1 MATGGIA
8 MQGLSAAIVLTA
20 IDKITDM
27 VKDADA
33 LLDSQVGPVV
43 ERVIADIPS
52 QPDSVKANYA
62 ASYDKVVGATGGTAV
77 SGAAPGIDPLPAVID
92 GAVGTFFS
100 NYLTVL
106 DQLFPGLSAAGDDAD
121 AFIAAALASTTGV
134 SYSELVDR
142 TPGETAFLVA
152 RKQTF
157 MQEREALDAAAS
169 AGHRF
174 APGATMDMIA
184 RLHGEGTQSALAAL
198 QQAHSARLEQERA
211 DKMRLIRSQI
221 GTRMDRVKKVQQ
233 QTAEAFRL
241 KMRARGMWVSDQ
253 NAVID
258 AANNKINLNAQFKAR
273 IDAARREAASRL
285 HGSVVSALEIGDR
298 SVDLGKLKMMNGQ
311 ELVDMLGNM
320 AGTLLNQIH
329 ASGSYRGSERDATDW
344 DSILA

>member
-8 MQGLSAAIVLTA
+8 MQGISAAIVLTA

-33 LLDSQVGPVV
+33 ALDAKVGPAV
-43 ERVIADIPS
+43 EQVIADIPA
-52 QPDSVKANYA
+52 QPDSVKANYTN
-62 ASYDKVVGATGGTAV
+62 SYDKVAGALGGSSVAG
-77 SGAAPGIDPLPAVID
+77 SGPNVEPLPAIINE
-92 GAVGTFFS
+92 AVGTFFS

-121 AFIAAALASTTGV
+121 AFIAAALASTVGV
-134 SYSELVDR
+134 SYSDLVDR
-142 TPGETAFLVA
+142 TPGETAFLMA
-152 RKQTF
+152 RKQVF
-157 MQEREALDAAAS
+157 LQEREALDTAAA

-174 APGATMDMIA
+174 APGATMDMLA
-184 RLHGEGTQSALAAL
+184 RLHGEGTQSAMAAL
-198 QQAHSARLEQERA
+198 QQAHAARLEQERS
-211 DKMRLIRSQI
+211 DKMRLIRAQI

-241 KMRARGMWVSDQ
+241 KLRARGMWISDQ

-258 AANNKINLNAQFKAR
+258 AANNRVALNAQFKAR

-285 HGSVVSALEIGDR
+285 HGSVVSALEVGDR

-320 AGTLLNQIH
+320 AATLLNQIR
-329 ASGSYRGSERDATDW
+329 ASGSYNGREDDRTDW
-344 DSILA
+344 DSVLG